1 MLTHMLP
8 DIFHAALL
16 PNIEISDLSVQ
27 KSMAN
32 LRAVLSILGSYL
44 SHTNISE
51 MDLRMYTV

>member
-1 MLTHMLP
+1 MLP

-51 MDLRMYTV
+51 MDLKMYTV